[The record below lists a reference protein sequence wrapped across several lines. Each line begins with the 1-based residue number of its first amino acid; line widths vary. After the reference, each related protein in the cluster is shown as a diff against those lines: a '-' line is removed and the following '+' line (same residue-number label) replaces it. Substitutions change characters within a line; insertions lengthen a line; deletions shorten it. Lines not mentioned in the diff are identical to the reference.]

1 MWVPKWYF
9 EAQERNVKDLERRVK
24 RLELICLE
32 EARNKIASLRNSEAG
47 TVVKDEC
54 LTIEEI
60 INKKTNAWLSPRT
73 DRRAG

>member
-32 EARNKIASLRNSEAG
+32 EARNKIANLRNSEAG

-60 INKKTNAWLSPRT
+60 ISKKTNA
-73 DRRAG
+73 